1 MLCPACDHQLQKI
14 ETTKIAFDICK
25 NGCGGILINKQDL
38 KNICLEIEG
47 AGVGFINI
55 KLSENERSYTDQ
67 VRICPKCSGRKMVQ
81 HFMNG
86 IEIEE
91 CYKCGGIW
99 LDIGELESICEK
111 KQKKTKINYNA
122 VDVASGTIGVE
133 GIKLLLEEIRKA
145 RKNIEKN
152 KGFHSQIFKKTKHK
166 TKKVYVEDQIEKPSI
181 KILKKI
187 FQSFFPPLTPQYN
200 EITLFLMSLAC
211 ILIYSTESWF
221 NGTIFLFAPGI
232 AISVFHVFSH
242 QRISEWEK
250 GFMLFF
256 ACFVNFVSGVAAG
269 IFVFTNFQYGLF
281 LIFAICNI
289 INCLLLPL
297 KFIEGFI
304 INDFIS
310 EEDAPL
316 LEVAIGSIV
325 IILTFI
331 ICQYIF
337 KMYWAI
343 TFSICVT
350 YASNVN
356 KNVMRFINSQ
366 KLNV

>member
-1 MLCPACDHQLQKI
+1 MICPACGSQLQEIK
-14 ETTKIAFDICK
+14 TTKFTFNICK
-25 NGCGGILINKQDL
+25 NGCGGILINKQDF
-38 KNICLEIEG
+38 KNICLKIKD
-47 AGVGFINI
+47 AGDEFINI
-55 KLSENERSYTDQ
+55 NSNKNEKSYTDQ
-67 VRICPKCSGRKMVQ
+67 VRICPKCNNRKMVQ

-111 KQKKTKINYNA
+111 KTKKTKINYNA
-122 VDVASGTIGVE
+122 VDAASGPIGVE
-133 GIKLLLEEIRKA
+133 GIRHLLEEIKKV
-145 RKNIEKN
+145 RKNIKKN
-152 KGFHSQIFKKTKHK
+152 KVFHSQTFKKIKHK
-166 TKKVYVEDQIEKPSI
+166 TKKVCVEDQTEKPGT
-181 KILKKI
+181 KILKNI

-200 EITLFLMSLAC
+200 EITLFLMSLTC
-211 ILIYSTESWF
+211 ILIYSTKSWF
-221 NGTIFLFAPGI
+221 NVTILLFAPGI
-232 AISVFHVFSH
+232 AISVFHVFSR
-242 QRISEWEK
+242 QRILDWEK

-281 LIFAICNI
+281 LIFAVCNI

-304 INDFIS
+304 NSDFIS
-310 EEDAPL
+310 EDDASL

-331 ICQYIF
+331 ICQYVF

-356 KNVMRFINSQ
+356 KNVIRLFFSSKN
-366 KLNV
+366 N

>member
-1 MLCPACDHQLQKI
+1 MLCPACNHQLQEIK
-14 ETTKIAFDICK
+14 TTKFAFNICQ
-25 NGCGGILINKQDL
+25 NGCGGILINKQDF
-38 KNICLEIEG
+38 KNICAQIED
-47 AGVGFINI
+47 AGDEFINI
-55 KLSENERSYTDQ
+55 NSNKNERSYTDQ
-67 VRICPKCSGRKMVQ
+67 VRNCPKCNDRKMVQ

-91 CYKCGGIW
+91 CYKCGELW
-99 LDIGELESICEK
+99 MDIGEFESVCEK
-111 KQKKTKINYNA
+111 NQKKIKRNYND
-122 VDVASGTIGVE
+122 VDITSATIGVE
-133 GIKLLLEEIRKA
+133 GIRLLLEEIKKV
-145 RKNIEKN
+145 RKNLEKN
-152 KGFHSQIFKKTKHK
+152 KISHLKTFKKTKNK
-166 TKKVYVEDQIEKPSI
+166 TKKVYIEDQTEKPDI

-200 EITLFLMSLAC
+200 EITLFLMSITC
-211 ILIYSTESWF
+211 VLIYSTKSWF
-221 NGTIFLFAPGI
+221 NVTILLFAPGI
-232 AISVFHVFSH
+232 AISVYHVFSH
-242 QRISEWEK
+242 QRILEWEK
-250 GFMLFF
+250 GVMLFF

-281 LIFAICNI
+281 LIFAVCNI

-310 EEDAPL
+310 EDDAPL

-331 ICQYIF
+331 ICNYIC

-356 KNVMRFINSQ
+356 KNVMRLFFDSKN
-366 KLNV
+366 